1 MKYGIGICLIIVVLW
16 AVLALLQ
23 LWFSVMSA
31 SVFSKITISALVVAG
46 VVLLVTLG
54 IREYISDKEL
64 KDKGF
69 IDE

>member
-1 MKYGIGICLIIVVLW
+1 MKYGIGICLFIVVAW

-31 SVFSKITISALVVAG
+31 AVFSKITISALVIAG

-54 IREYISDKEL
+54 IREYLSDKEL